1 MTRADSSHWRRYRA
15 LYLLLAVC
23 IAPVIASYL
32 AYYVLPPEGRTN
44 YGELVSPQRPFPPM
58 RLTRLDGTPFELQ
71 SLKGRWLLV
80 TVDASECADAC
91 QRKLWKLRQVRLTTG
106 KDRDRVER
114 VFLITDTAPL
124 QTMLLREYDGTL
136 FLRADA
142 GELRS
147 LFDPTTPADLAA
159 GLWIIDPLGNLML
172 RWPPEADP
180 NRMKR
185 DLGKLLRASRVG

>member
-44 YGELVSPQRPFPPM
+44 YGELVSPQRPFPPI

-80 TVDASECADAC
+80 TVDASECADTC

-124 QTMLLREYDGTL
+124 QTMLLREYDGTI

-147 LFDPTTPADLAA
+147 LFDPTTQADLAA

-172 RWPPEADP
+172 RWPPDADP